1 MKKDFLLKK
10 EELFELVIKTGK
22 KIYFKELSVYWLSS
36 ESFQVGI
43 SVPKKLGNAVLRN
56 KNKRQIKNIIDTYK
70 FEKIK
75 KQFVIIVN
83 KNFIDKTFEE
93 KSKII
98 KTVLKKIS
106 KV

>member
-1 MKKDFLLKK
+1 MKKEFLLKK

-22 KIYFKELSVYWLSS
+22 KIYFKELSVFWLPSDK
-36 ESFQVGI
+36 FQVGI

-98 KTVLKKIS
+98 KIVLKKMS